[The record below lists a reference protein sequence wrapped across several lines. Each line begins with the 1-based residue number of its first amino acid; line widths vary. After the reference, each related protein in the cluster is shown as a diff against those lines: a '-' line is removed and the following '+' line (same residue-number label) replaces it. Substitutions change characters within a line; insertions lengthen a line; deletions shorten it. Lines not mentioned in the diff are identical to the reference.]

1 MARTR
6 KAAVGILAVAVLAI
20 ALGWYWRARS
30 VGSGSASDPGPA
42 RGGELVVSVR
52 AEPGAYNRYI
62 EATTPAEIVSFLT
75 DARLAR
81 VNRSTDQLEPWVA
94 ESWTESDD
102 GLSFTLKLRP
112 GVKFSDGTPLTSAD
126 VLFSFRALYDER
138 VKSPLASGISV
149 GGQPLRA
156 TAPDLS
162 TVVITLPAPFAP
174 GLRVLDNLPILPRH
188 KLEPA
193 LDRGEF
199 RATWVP
205 TTPIGDRVG
214 LGPFVLTEHVAGQR
228 LVFVRNPHYWRRDD
242 HGVQLPYLDRITVAV
257 IPEQNTEALRLEA
270 GEVDLA
276 ANAEIRPEDYLRY
289 KRVADGGRLKVVD
302 AGVGLDPSML
312 WFNLTGA
319 PALQV
324 KPWIAQR
331 EFRQAISHAV
341 DRQAII
347 DTVFSGMA
355 VPLYGPVTPGNRTW
369 YSADAPTY
377 PYDPTRARHLLSS
390 IGLTDRNADGTL
402 EDASGRAVRLSILT
416 QRGNS
421 LRERTAAMLQ
431 EHLRQ
436 VGIAIDVVPLDIGGI
451 INRWS
456 RADYEAIY
464 FGTQASS
471 TDPALNPDFW
481 SSNGSFHPWHPHQ
494 PKPSTE
500 WEARIDEL
508 MRRQAVSGTLAER
521 QRLFAE
527 AQRIVG
533 EELPAIY
540 FVAPRVVVVHAARVL
555 NVTPA
560 LQVPQLLWSPDTLAV
575 ASARR

>member
-1 MARTR
+1 M
-6 KAAVGILAVAVLAI
+6 VALLAI

-30 VGSGSASDPGPA
+30 AAGSGSTPDPGPA

-81 VNRSTDQLEPWVA
+81 VNRSTDQLEPWLA
-94 ESWTESDD
+94 ESWTQSDD

-156 TAPDLS
+156 TAPDPS

-188 KLEPA
+188 KLEAA

-205 TTPIGDRVG
+205 TTPISDRVG

-242 HGVQLPYLDRITVAV
+242 QGVQLPYLDRITVAV

-289 KRVADGGRLKVVD
+289 KRVADGGGLKVVD

-369 YSADAPTY
+369 YSAEAPTY
-377 PYDPTRARHLLSS
+377 PYDPTRARQLLSS

-402 EDASGRAVRLSILT
+402 EDASGRAVRFSILT

-436 VGIAIDVVPLDIGGI
+436 VGIAIDVVPLDVGSI

-471 TDPALNPDFW
+471 IDPALNSDFW

-500 WEARIDEL
+500 WEARIDDL
-508 MRRQAVSGTLAER
+508 MRRQAVSGNLAER

-560 LQVPQLLWSPDTLAV
+560 LQVPQMLWSPDTLAV
-575 ASARR
+575 APARR

>member
-1 MARTR
+1 M
-6 KAAVGILAVAVLAI
+6 VALLAI
-20 ALGWYWRARS
+20 ALGGYWRARS
-30 VGSGSASDPGPA
+30 AAGTSPTPDPGPA
-42 RGGELVVSVR
+42 RGGELVVSIR

-62 EATTPAEIVSFLT
+62 EATTPGEIMSFLT
-75 DARLAR
+75 DARLVR
-81 VNRSTDQLEPWVA
+81 VNRATDQLEPWVA
-94 ESWTESDD
+94 ESWTESSD

-149 GGQPLRA
+149 GGQPLRVS
-156 TAPDLS
+156 APDPS
-162 TVVITLPAPFAP
+162 TVVVTLPAPFAP

-205 TTPIGDRVG
+205 TTPLSDRVG
-214 LGPFVLTEHVAGQR
+214 LGPFVLTDHVAGQR

-242 HGVQLPYLDRITVAV
+242 RGMQLPYVDRITVAV

-289 KRVADGGRLKVVD
+289 KRVAAGGRLNVVD

-319 PALQV
+319 PALEA

-355 VPLYGPVTPGNRTW
+355 VPLYGAVTPGNRTW
-369 YSADAPTY
+369 YSASAPKY
-377 PYDPTRARHLLSS
+377 PYDPGRARQLLSS
-390 IGLTDRNADGTL
+390 IGLADRNADGTL
-402 EDASGRAVRLSILT
+402 EDASGRAVRFSILT

-421 LRERTAAMLQ
+421 IRERTAAMLQ

-436 VGIAIDVVPLDIGGI
+436 VGIGIDVVPLDIGGM
-451 INRWS
+451 INRWT
-456 RADYEAIY
+456 RADYDAIY

-471 TDPALNPDFW
+471 TDPALNADQW
-481 SSNGSFHPWHPHQ
+481 YSSGSFHVWHPHQ
-494 PKPSTE
+494 EKPSTE

-508 MRRQAVSGTLAER
+508 MRRQAVSRSLAER

-527 AQRIVG
+527 VQRIVG

-540 FVAPRVVVVHAARVL
+540 FVAPRVIVVHAARVL

-575 ASARR
+575 AAAPR